1 MKSYLNLLYL
11 CNKLI
16 VSIMTL
22 HPQYVT
28 DSNGKA
34 ISVLLPM
41 KEFKIIL
48 EELEELEDI
57 KLYDKAKKND
67 DGVRIPMD
75 EAFRKIEAKRKQK
88 N

>member
-1 MKSYLNLLYL
+1 
-11 CNKLI
+11 
-16 VSIMTL
+16 MTL

-41 KEFKIIL
+41 NEFKSI
-48 EELEELEDI
+48 LEELEDI
-57 KLYDKAKKND
+57 EDVRLYDKAKKND

-75 EAFRKIEAKRKQK
+75 EAFKKIEAKRKK
-88 N
+88 K

>member
-1 MKSYLNLLYL
+1 
-11 CNKLI
+11 
-16 VSIMTL
+16 MTL

-28 DSNGKA
+28 DSNGRA
-34 ISVLLPM
+34 ISVLLPI

-75 EAFRKIEAKRKQK
+75 EAFRKI
-88 N
+88 

>member
-1 MKSYLNLLYL
+1 
-11 CNKLI
+11 
-16 VSIMTL
+16 MTL

-28 DSNGKA
+28 DSKGKA
-34 ISVLLPM
+34 VSVLLPM
-41 KEFKIIL
+41 KEFKSIL

-75 EAFRKIEAKRKQK
+75 EAFRRIEAKRK
-88 N
+88 

>member
-1 MKSYLNLLYL
+1 
-11 CNKLI
+11 
-16 VSIMTL
+16 MTL

-28 DSNGKA
+28 DSNGRA
-34 ISVLLPM
+34 VSVLLPM
-41 KEFKIIL
+41 KEFKSIL

-75 EAFRKIEAKRKQK
+75 EAFCY
-88 N
+88 

>member
-1 MKSYLNLLYL
+1 MKSYLYLLFL
-11 CNKLI
+11 CNQLI

-48 EELEELEDI
+48 EGLEELNDI

-67 DGVRIPMD
+67 DGVRIL
-75 EAFRKIEAKRKQK
+75 
-88 N
+88 

>member
-1 MKSYLNLLYL
+1 
-11 CNKLI
+11 
-16 VSIMTL
+16 
-22 HPQYVT
+22 
-28 DSNGKA
+28 
-34 ISVLLPM
+34 M
-41 KEFKIIL
+41 KEFKSIL
-48 EELEELEDI
+48 EELEDLEDI

>member
-1 MKSYLNLLYL
+1 
-11 CNKLI
+11 
-16 VSIMTL
+16 MTL

-28 DSNGKA
+28 DINGRA
-34 ISVLLPM
+34 VSVLLPM
-41 KEFKIIL
+41 KEFKSIL
-48 EELEELEDI
+48 EELEDLEVI

-88 N
+88 K

>member
-1 MKSYLNLLYL
+1 
-11 CNKLI
+11 
-16 VSIMTL
+16 MTL

-34 ISVLLPM
+34 VSVLVPM
-41 KEFKIIL
+41 KEFKNILEDL
-48 EELEELEDI
+48 EELEGI

-75 EAFRKIEAKRKQK
+75 KAFKKIEAKRKS
-88 N
+88 NS

>member
-1 MKSYLNLLYL
+1 
-11 CNKLI
+11 
-16 VSIMTL
+16 MTL

-48 EELEELEDI
+48 EELEELKDI

-75 EAFRKIEAKRKQK
+75 EAFRKIEAKRKQ
-88 N
+88 NN

>member
-1 MKSYLNLLYL
+1 
-11 CNKLI
+11 
-16 VSIMTL
+16 MTL
-22 HPQYVT
+22 HPQFVT

-34 ISVLLPM
+34 VSVLLPM
-41 KEFKIIL
+41 KEFQSIL

-75 EAFRKIEAKRKQK
+75 EAFRKIEAKR
-88 N
+88 NLNS

>member
-1 MKSYLNLLYL
+1 MKSYLNSLYL
-11 CNKLI
+11 CNELI
-16 VSIMTL
+16 IRIMTL

-34 ISVLLPM
+34 VSVILPM
-41 KEFKIIL
+41 KEFKNIL
-48 EELEELEDI
+48 EELEDLEDI

-88 N
+88 K

>member
-11 CNKLI
+11 CNQLI
-16 VSIMTL
+16 IRFMTL
-22 HPQYVT
+22 HPQFVT
-28 DSNGKA
+28 DSNGRA
-34 ISVLLPM
+34 VSVLLPI
-41 KEFKIIL
+41 KEFKSIL
-48 EELEELEDI
+48 EELEDLEDI

>member
-1 MKSYLNLLYL
+1 MKSYLNSLYL
-11 CNKLI
+11 YKQLI
-16 VSIMTL
+16 VRVMTL

-34 ISVLLPM
+34 VSVLLPM
-41 KEFKIIL
+41 KEFKSIL
-48 EELEELEDI
+48 EELEDLEDI

-75 EAFRKIEAKRKQK
+75 EAFRKIEAKRK
-88 N
+88 

>member
-1 MKSYLNLLYL
+1 MKSYLNSLYL
-11 CNKLI
+11 CKQLI
-16 VSIMTL
+16 VRVMTL
-22 HPQYVT
+22 HPHYVT

-34 ISVLLPM
+34 VSVLLPM
-41 KEFKIIL
+41 KEFKSIL
-48 EELEELEDI
+48 EELEDLEDI

>member
-1 MKSYLNLLYL
+1 
-11 CNKLI
+11 
-16 VSIMTL
+16 MTL
-22 HPQYVT
+22 HPQFVT

-34 ISVLLPM
+34 VSVILPM
-41 KEFKIIL
+41 KEFQSIL

-75 EAFRKIEAKRKQK
+75 EAFRKIEAKR
-88 N
+88 NLNS